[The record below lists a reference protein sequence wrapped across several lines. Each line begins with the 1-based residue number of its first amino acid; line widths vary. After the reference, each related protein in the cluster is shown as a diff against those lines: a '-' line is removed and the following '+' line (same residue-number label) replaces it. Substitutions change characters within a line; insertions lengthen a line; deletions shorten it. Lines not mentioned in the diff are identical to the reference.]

1 MLSLLLTVLL
11 LAGSAPADPP
21 DGPLTTA
28 EASGF
33 TATTRHADV
42 LAFLDAVAASGVIH
56 VDTFGESYEGRALPL
71 AVAGAPGTTAA
82 DVRQPGKLR
91 VLVLANI
98 HAGEVAGK
106 EAALIL
112 LREIAAG
119 RHDAL
124 LDSLVVMVAPIYN
137 ADGNERI
144 DARNRPLQHGPVDGM
159 GTRANAQGLD
169 LNRDMEKLDSP
180 EARALVRLL
189 NTHDP
194 HLLIDL
200 HTTNGTTHAYHLTY
214 AAPLH
219 PITHP
224 AITELLNHELLPAV
238 QGGMRQRGFETFE
251 YGNDKPEWGQPPG
264 WATFDPRPRFVTNY
278 VGLIDRLAILS
289 EAYSYATFEERVAA
303 SGAFVEEILAFA
315 AENGERLRR
324 ALRASREPALGTLG
338 RWPVR
343 AAGTYLRG
351 PEPLTILMG
360 DVEEEAHPE
369 TGEPMWRRTDTV
381 TPVAMDDFLRFGG
394 SDPERVP
401 AAYLVPTDLTDVIE
415 RLEIHGVRMMDAG
428 TWSASG
434 GMEVEAF
441 RVDSVRALRPFQNR
455 QPVQVYGRY
464 EAAGPLDPAGFVLVC
479 AQPERSRLAFLLL
492 EPMSDSGFAH
502 WGIVPARADERYP
515 IVRIMRAP
523 AGEEPC

>member
-1 MLSLLLTVLL
+1 MPSLILAALL
-11 LAGSAPADPP
+11 LAAAAPPDPP
-21 DGPLTTA
+21 AGPLTTA

-42 LAFLDAVAASGVIH
+42 LAFLETVAASGVIH
-56 VDTFGESYEGRALPL
+56 LATFGDSYEGRALPL
-71 AVAGAPGTTAA
+71 AVAGAPGAGA
-82 DVRQPGKLR
+82 GDVRQPGKLR

-112 LREIAAG
+112 LREIAEG
-119 RHDAL
+119 QHDAL

-144 DARNRPLQHGPVDGM
+144 DMRNRPLQHGPIDGM

-189 NTHDP
+189 NSHDP

-224 AITELLNHELLPAV
+224 AITDFLNDDFLPAV
-238 QGGMRQRGFETFE
+238 QRGMRQRGYETFE

-303 SGAFVEEILAFA
+303 SGAFVEEILTFA
-315 AENGERLRR
+315 AENGARLRE
-324 ALRASREPALGTLG
+324 ALRASGEPALGTLG

-351 PEPLTILMG
+351 PEPLTINMG
-360 DVEEEAHPE
+360 DVVEEPHPE
-369 TGEPMWRRTDTV
+369 TGEPMWRRTDAT
-381 TPVAMDDFLRFGG
+381 TPVAMDNFLRFGG
-394 SDPERVP
+394 SDPGRVP
-401 AAYLVPTDLTDVIE
+401 EAYLVPADLTDAIE
-415 RLEIHGVRMMDAG
+415 RLEIHGIRMVEAG
-428 TWSASG
+428 AWSASG
-434 GMEVEAF
+434 VMEVEAF
-441 RVDSVRALRPFQNR
+441 RVDSVRVLRPFQNR
-455 QPVQVYGRY
+455 QPVQVYGTY
-464 EAAGPLDPAGFVLVC
+464 ESNAAVDASDYVLVC
-479 AQPERSRLAFLLL
+479 PQPERARLAFLLL
-492 EPMSDSGFAH
+492 EPMSDSGFAW
-502 WGIVPARADERYP
+502 WGLVPTEAGGTYPVARILP
-515 IVRIMRAP
+515 SP
-523 AGEEPC
+523 AGSGPC